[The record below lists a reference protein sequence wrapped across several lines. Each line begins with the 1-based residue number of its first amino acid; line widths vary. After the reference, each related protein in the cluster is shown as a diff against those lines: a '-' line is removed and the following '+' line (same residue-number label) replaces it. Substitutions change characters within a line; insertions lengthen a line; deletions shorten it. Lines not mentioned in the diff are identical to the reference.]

1 MENNTMSTKE
11 KALYIKE
18 VLENKKG
25 IDVSSVDLSGAAN
38 VADCFVISSGTS
50 VPHVKALC
58 DEVEEKLS
66 EKGIDPLRVEGY
78 RSASWVLIDY
88 GDVVVHIFTAEARS
102 FYNLDKLW
110 A

>member
-1 MENNTMSTKE
+1 MENNEMGTKE
-11 KALYIKE
+11 KELYIKE
-18 VLENKKG
+18 LLENKKG
-25 IDVSSVDLSGAAN
+25 IDVTAVDLSEATS
-38 VADCFVISSGTS
+38 VADSFVIASGTS

-58 DEVEEKLS
+58 DEVEEKMS

-78 RSASWVLIDY
+78 RSASWVLVDY
-88 GDVVVHIFTAEARS
+88 GDVDVHIFTPEARA